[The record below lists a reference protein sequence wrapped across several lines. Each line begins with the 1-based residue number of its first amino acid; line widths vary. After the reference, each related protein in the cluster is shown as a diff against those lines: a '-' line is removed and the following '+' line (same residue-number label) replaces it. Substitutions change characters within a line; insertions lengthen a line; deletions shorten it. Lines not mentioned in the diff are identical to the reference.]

1 MDGYYDIMKE
11 LNRKGI
17 DIMNT
22 YKVRGYYTISFE
34 KEVEAESRDE
44 AEEIAYNIHIED
56 DGNSVFTNDDTELS
70 ADGTI
75 RDVEVELID

>member
-1 MDGYYDIMKE
+1 
-11 LNRKGI
+11 
-17 DIMNT
+17 MNT

-44 AEEIAYNIHIED
+44 AEDMALDINIQTEH
-56 DGNSVFTNDDTELS
+56 DGSSVFVDDDTELC

-75 RDVEVELID
+75 RDVEVELIDGEE